1 MIQNPSKTINI
12 KAPIQ
17 KVIEALNSLPQT
29 LQKVNLSG
37 YTLES
42 KSDLIDQWVFTKT
55 ESLSLGARITIDLQT
70 QPNDQTLMNIEIS
83 RVLGSFNQG
92 YEVTNAMN
100 HITNVTKGI
109 LWYLNP
115 EESKEEMTKQTQ
127 VNGTTNDIMIVVYVI
142 GGILMLGMML

>member
-1 MIQNPSKTINI
+1 MIQNPKKTLNI
-12 KAPIQ
+12 KAPID
-17 KVIEALNSLPQT
+17 KVTEAINNLPTT
-29 LQKVNLSG
+29 LSKVNLSG

-55 ESLSLGARITIDLQT
+55 EALSLGARITIDLQP
-70 QPNDQTLMNIEIS
+70 QPNDQTQVNIEIS

-100 HITNVTKGI
+100 HITNVTKAI

-115 EESKEEMTKQTQ
+115 EESKEEMTKAVS
-127 VNGTTNDIMIVVYVI
+127 VNDNAQAFMVVVYIV
-142 GGILMLGMML
+142 GGMLMLGAIL